1 MAATTEHGCSVSGA
15 TKSKVSAITGCQ
27 YLVIALFHTP
37 MQPTLVLLAAGM
49 GSRYGGLKQ
58 LDAMGPSG
66 QTMIDYAVEDACR
79 AGFGKV
85 VFVIRKDFAEAFRSQ
100 VGDKHCGRIEVRYAF
115 QDLHDLPGG
124 HTVPEGRSKPWGTA
138 HAVRAARASITEPFA
153 VINADDFY
161 GREAYA
167 QMAAHLSTLS
177 DNDAHAASM
186 VGYVLKNTLSQHGTV
201 NRGVCMLQNG
211 ELQSVEEYTCIGID
225 ANGELH
231 GENLAGERVTLAEDT
246 VVSMNFWGFS
256 PAIFEPLE
264 ARFEA
269 FLQARGGEANS
280 EYYLPSLVDG
290 LIQEGAVTCPVLQTE
305 SPWFGVTYPEDK
317 AHVVESIR
325 KLTEAG
331 AYGA

>member
-1 MAATTEHGCSVSGA
+1 
-15 TKSKVSAITGCQ
+15 
-27 YLVIALFHTP
+27 

-85 VFVIRKDFAEAFRSQ
+85 VFVIRQDFEEAFRTQ
-100 VGDKHCGRIEVRYAF
+100 VGEKHNERIEVRYAF

-124 HTVPEGRSKPWGTA
+124 HAVPEGRNKPWGTA
-138 HAVRAARASITEPFA
+138 HAVRAARDCIAEPFA

-167 QMAAHLSTLS
+167 QMAAQLCADGPAELR
-177 DNDAHAASM
+177 ASM
-186 VGYVLKNTLSQHGTV
+186 VGYILRNTLSPHGSV
-201 NRGVCMLQNG
+201 NRGICSLKDG
-211 ELQSVEEYTCIGID
+211 HLQSVEEYTAIGVD
-225 ANGELH
+225 ADGTLRGDNTAGKRTELSPD
-231 GENLAGERVTLAEDT
+231 A
-246 VVSMNFWGFS
+246 VVSMNFWGFT

-269 FLQARGGEANS
+269 FLQTRGGEAKS
-280 EYYLPSLVDG
+280 EYYLPSLVDS
-290 LIQEGAVTCPVLQTE
+290 LIQEGAVACPVLQTE

-317 AHVVESIR
+317 VRVVESIR
-325 KLTEAG
+325 KLTNAGVYEA
-331 AYGA
+331 